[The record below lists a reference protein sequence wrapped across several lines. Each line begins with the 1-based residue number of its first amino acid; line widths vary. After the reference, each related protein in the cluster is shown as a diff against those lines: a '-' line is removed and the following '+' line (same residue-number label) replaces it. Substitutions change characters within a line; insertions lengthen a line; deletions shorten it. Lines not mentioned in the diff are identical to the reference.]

1 MVRWMKNVRHSGP
14 AFCRRHPL
22 AALGLV
28 VEALWVIWMVAALFA
43 PAYTVEIRPESWPGD
58 VQAQEGV
65 QLAEDGVH
73 VSAPDTSIKLQTG
86 PVALKPGAYL
96 ITVNYQPDSTMLST
110 QVGTVYLRESSMT
123 NLLYAQDV
131 LLDGGHTTVTGR
143 AWVPFAAN
151 ADEARLDVV
160 TAGQCDF
167 VLQSITLQE
176 QPIYRWVRL
185 LGTLLLFA
193 VLDLVVWQLAC
204 GGCSAQARVRR
215 NQKIALALLGISLAA
230 SLPFFSDTLRNGD
243 DLPFHLYRL
252 SALAKELA
260 QGEFPVRLFTTTL
273 NGFGYPT
280 PLYYCDIFLYLPA
293 VLYNCMLPLQL
304 CYQIYGVLVSLCTAI
319 VCYGSL
325 RMIRCNEKISLLATT
340 LYLLSGYRL
349 INVFLRAAV
358 GEYTAMVFLPL
369 VVCGLVLLYRTDT
382 PTWRDSVPLA
392 AGMAGLALCHVLS
405 LEMVGLFLILF
416 VLTTL
421 RQTFRKAR
429 FVALVRAA
437 LLAVGLSAWFLIP
450 MLQSMATQNIQVTA
464 RYSYDFQQRG
474 INVMDLFAPLP
485 LNISTL
491 NGNRGEIGLGLI
503 LALVVCMGVLWQRK
517 NLKLAQDHTL
527 RVLQYALGFAALSMV
542 FSLYIFPWNA
552 LFSHCAS
559 TAIHKFLGM
568 IQFPWRY
575 LGIASVLLCVAVA
588 AALQLLQNR
597 GGAVV
602 RKVGTVLLAGT
613 LLYAAAFY
621 SGLEQMQTSTYT
633 VYGDSYEDT
642 MQIGIGKEY
651 ILPGEVDYN
660 YARPTQM
667 QDTLLVKW
675 YDKTDGVAHITLE
688 NTADTEASVVLPIND
703 YGNYVAEDTAGNRL
717 PLSTSEN
724 SLLVLTVPG
733 GYSGA
738 VSVSYREP
746 VLWRIAEL
754 ISLATVVGLC
764 IGCARGRRKKASQQ
778 LAGDLPG
785 KIG

>member
-1 MVRWMKNVRHSGP
+1 MVRWMNTVRHSGP

-22 AALGLV
+22 ATLGLV
-28 VEALWVIWMVAALFA
+28 VEVLWLLWMVAALFA
-43 PAYTVEIRPESWPGD
+43 PAYTVEIRPDTWPGG

-65 QLAEDGVH
+65 QLAEDGIR
-73 VSAPDTSIKLQTG
+73 VSAPEASIKLQTDTF
-86 PVALKPGAYL
+86 ALKPGAYL
-96 ITVNYQPDSTMLST
+96 ITVSYQPDSTMLST
-110 QVGTVYLRESSMT
+110 QVGTVYLRESDMT

-131 LLDGGHTTVTGR
+131 LLDGGHNTVTGR

-151 ADEARLDVV
+151 AGKARLDIV
-160 TAGQCDF
+160 TSGQCDF

-176 QPIYRWVRL
+176 QPVYRWVRL

-193 VLDLVVWQLAC
+193 VVDLVVWQLAC
-204 GGCSAQARVRR
+204 GGCSTQARIRR
-215 NQKIALALLGISLAA
+215 KQKIALVLFGVSLVA
-230 SLPFFSDTLRNGD
+230 SLPFFSQTLRNGD
-243 DLPFHLYRL
+243 DLTFHLYRL

-260 QGEFPVRLFTTTL
+260 QGQFPVRLFTTTL

-280 PLYYCDIFLYLPA
+280 PLYYCDLFLYLPA

-304 CYQIYGVLVSLCTAI
+304 CYQIYGVLVTLCTAV

-325 RMIRCNEKISLLATT
+325 RLIRCNEKISLLATT

-358 GEYTAMVFLPL
+358 GEYTAMMFLPL
-369 VVCGLVLLYRTDT
+369 VVCGVALLYQTET

-392 AGMAGLALCHVLS
+392 VGMAGLALCHVLS
-405 LEMVGLFLILF
+405 LEMACLFLVLF
-416 VLTTL
+416 VLTAL
-421 RQTFRKAR
+421 KPTFRKAR
-429 FVALVRAA
+429 IVALVRAA
-437 LLAVGLSAWFLIP
+437 LLAVGLSAWFLVP
-450 MLQSMATQNIQVTA
+450 MLQSMATQNIQVTT

-474 INVMDLFAPLP
+474 VEVMDLFALLP
-485 LNISTL
+485 LNITML
-491 NGNRGEIGLGLI
+491 NGERGEIGLGLI
-503 LALVVCMGVLWQRK
+503 LALAVCMRVLWQRK

-527 RVLQYALGFAALSMV
+527 RILQYALGFAAVSMA
-542 FSLYIFPWNA
+542 FSLYVFPWNG

-559 TAIHKFLGM
+559 TVIHKFLGM

-588 AALQLLQNR
+588 AALQLLHNR
-597 GGAVV
+597 GCTVV
-602 RKVGTVLLAGT
+602 RKAGAVLLAGT
-613 LLYAAAFY
+613 VLYAAAFY
-621 SGLEQMQTSTYT
+621 SGLEQMQSSTYT

-667 QDTLLVKW
+667 QDTLLIKW

-688 NTADTEASVVLPIND
+688 NTVDTEASVVLPIND
-703 YGNYVAEDTAGNRL
+703 YGNYVAVDDAGNRL

-738 VSVSYREP
+738 VAVSYREP
-746 VLWRIAEL
+746 VLWRITEL

-764 IGCARGRRKKASQQ
+764 IACTRGRRKKSSQQ

-785 KIG
+785 QIG